1 MTDFVPRSDILPWG
15 RIPHTHQRVARPSF
29 CDNLEALV
37 RTGAA
42 GVNGVLAT
50 GLRRSY
56 GDTCINDNGAVVD
69 MTGLDHFLSFDRS
82 TGLLVAEA
90 GVSLKEIIK
99 LAVPAGYFL
108 PVTPGTKFV
117 TLGGAVAHDV
127 HGKNHH
133 RAGTLGRWIQQLE
146 LLRSDGTERSL
157 SREDETGAFA
167 ATIGGLGL
175 TGVITRATLQLI
187 PIASSNMQV
196 QTIPFRNLAEF
207 FALAA
212 ESETTHDYTV
222 AWVDCL
228 AKGSRLGRGIFT
240 RARHGDDG
248 ELRVHHGSGP
258 SVAMD
263 APGFL
268 LNRVSLSA
276 FNEIY
281 YRLAGRP
288 RRAMMSYDPFFY
300 PLDAI
305 GSWNRLYG
313 RRGFYQYQ
321 SVVPPANAQA
331 ATAEMLRT
339 IAEAGQGSFLAVL
352 KTFGDVPSPG
362 LLSFPKQ
369 GTTLALDFANR
380 GSETLSLLDKLDA
393 IVREAG
399 GRLYPAK
406 DGRLPASMFQA
417 GYPALDQFRPH
428 MDPRM
433 SSAFSRRMNL

>member
-1 MTDFVPRSDILPWG
+1 VTDFLSRSDVLPWG
-15 RIPHTHQRVARPSF
+15 RIPRTDTRMARPSF
-29 CDNLEALV
+29 HDELDGLIAEGSDAPNRL
-37 RTGAA
+37 
-42 GVNGVLAT
+42 LAS

-56 GDTCINDNGAVVD
+56 GDSCINGGGAMID
-69 MTGLDHFLSFDRS
+69 MIGLDHFVSFDRS

-90 GVSLKEIIK
+90 GVSLADILK
-99 LAVPAGYFL
+99 LVIPAGYFL

-117 TLGGAVAHDV
+117 TLGGAVANDV

-133 RAGTLGRWIQQLE
+133 RAGTIGRWIRRLDVM
-146 LLRSDGTERSL
+146 RSDGAERSL
-157 SREDETGAFA
+157 SPDDTTGAFA

-175 TGVITRATLQLI
+175 TGVITRVALELL
-187 PIASSNMQV
+187 PVASSSMDV
-196 QTIPFRNLAEF
+196 QTIPFRDLSEF

-212 ESETTHDYTV
+212 ESEATHDYTV

-228 AKGSRLGRGIFT
+228 ASGRALGRGIFT
-240 RARHGDDG
+240 RARHGNDG
-248 ELRVHHGSGP
+248 QLRVHSTAGP
-258 SVAMD
+258 SVPLD

-268 LNRVSLSA
+268 LNRLSLSA

-288 RRAMMSYDPFFY
+288 RQTTMSYSPFFY
-300 PLDAI
+300 PLDAV

-313 RRGFYQYQ
+313 RQGFYQYQ
-321 SVVPPANAQA
+321 SVVPPTNAGPV
-331 ATAEMLRT
+331 TAEMLRT
-339 IAEAGQGSFLAVL
+339 IAKTGQGSFLAVL

-362 LLSFPKQ
+362 LLSFPMK

-380 GSETLSLLDKLDA
+380 GPSTLSLLDKLDA

-406 DGRLPASMFQA
+406 DGRLPSAMFQA
-417 GYPALDQFRPH
+417 GYPALERFRPH
-428 MDPRM
+428 IDPGM
-433 SSAFSRRMNL
+433 SSTFWRRMNL

>member
-1 MTDFVPRSDILPWG
+1 VTGFVPRTDIVPWG
-15 RIPHTHQRVARPSF
+15 RIPRTQMRVARPSF
-29 CDNLEALV
+29 RDDLDALV
-37 RTGAA
+37 QTGSA
-42 GVNGVLAT
+42 GINGVLAA

-56 GDTCINDNGAVVD
+56 GDTCINDDGAMVD
-69 MTGLDHFLSFDRS
+69 MTGLDHFVSFDRS

-90 GVSLKEIIK
+90 GVSLAEILK
-99 LAVPAGYFL
+99 LAIPAGYFL

-117 TLGGAVAHDV
+117 TLGGAVANDV

-133 RAGTLGRWIQQLE
+133 RAGTVGRWIHQLD

-157 SREDETGAFA
+157 SREDRTGAFA

-175 TGVITRATLQLI
+175 TGVITRVTLELV
-187 PIASSNMQV
+187 PIASSNMDV
-196 QTIPFRNLAEF
+196 QTIPFRNLSEF
-207 FALAA
+207 FALAS

-228 AKGSRLGRGIFT
+228 AKGSKRGRGIFT
-240 RARHGDDG
+240 RARHANDG
-248 ELRVHHGSGP
+248 QLRVHRASGP
-258 SVAMD
+258 SVPMD

-268 LNRVSLSA
+268 LNRLSLSA

-281 YRLAGRP
+281 YRLVGRP
-288 RRAMMSYDPFFY
+288 RLATISYDPFFY

-305 GSWNRLYG
+305 GNWNRLYG

-321 SVVPPANAQA
+321 SVVPPANAEA

-352 KTFGDVPSPG
+352 KTLGDIPSPG
-362 LLSFPKQ
+362 LLSFPMK

-380 GSETLSLLDKLDA
+380 GPATLLLLDKLDA

-406 DGRLPASMFQA
+406 DGRLPPSMFQA
-417 GYPALDQFRPH
+417 GYPALDHFRTH
-428 MDPRM
+428 MDPGM